1 MRIIETPVYTLTELS
16 DAAKERAR
24 SWYREGLDYEWWDT
38 VYDDFETICRILGV
52 DLRTQIVR
60 LYGGGT
66 RQKPSIWFSGFWN
79 QGDGA
84 CFEGTYR
91 HAKGAPAALRAHAP
105 LDTELHAIADH
116 LAELQRRNFYEL
128 TASIRHHGRY
138 SHAHSMTIDVERDS
152 PNGQPPTTGSADA
165 ITQALRDLAHW
176 LYRQLQREYDYL
188 TSNEAVD
195 ESIEA
200 NEYTFTAEGRRFG

>member
-24 SWYREGLDYEWWDT
+24 SWYREGLDYEWWDA
-38 VYDDFETICRILGV
+38 VYDDFETICRILGI
-52 DLRTQIVR
+52 DLRTHPVR

-66 RQKPSIWFSGFWN
+66 RQKPSIWFSGFCS

-116 LAELQRRNFYEL
+116 LADLQRRNFYEL
-128 TASIRHHGRY
+128 MATIRHQGCY
-138 SHAHSMTIDVERDS
+138 YHAYSMTIDVERDG
-152 PNGQPPTTGSADA
+152 PNSQPPTKCPEDGVTE
-165 ITQALRDLAHW
+165 ALRDLAHW
-176 LYRQLQREYDYL
+176 LYRSLEREYEYL
-188 TSNEAVD
+188 TSDEAVD

-200 NEYTFTAEGRRFG
+200 NDYTFTAEGRRFG

>member
-1 MRIIETPVYTLTELS
+1 
-16 DAAKERAR
+16 
-24 SWYREGLDYEWWDT
+24 
-38 VYDDFETICRILGV
+38 
-52 DLRTQIVR
+52 
-60 LYGGGT
+60 
-66 RQKPSIWFSGFWN
+66 
-79 QGDGA
+79 
-84 CFEGTYR
+84 
-91 HAKGAPAALRAHAP
+91 
-105 LDTELHAIADH
+105 
-116 LAELQRRNFYEL
+116 
-128 TASIRHHGRY
+128 
-138 SHAHSMTIDVERDS
+138 VERDS